1 LIDEDIPDDP
11 AKIEKL
17 AKKLVV
23 YEYDWTN
30 YGVPWYVPNPKD
42 AITRR
47 KGDCESRAMV
57 LASILSAKNIPYNIK
72 ASLVHI
78 WVEYPN
84 KQATKSENN
93 EVSYIGKIDG
103 KYRLKMPDL
112 SQWYRYVLIDKEMFW
127 DVMPKS
133 RKIIMISG
141 WAFIA
146 VFACFLYVKDKNES
160 DKTK

>member
-1 LIDEDIPDDP
+1 MI
-11 AKIEKL
+11 
-17 AKKLVV
+17 V

-30 YGVPWYVPNPKD
+30 YGVPWYVPSPKN
-42 AITRR
+42 AITKG

-57 LASILSAKNIPYNIK
+57 FASILSAKEIPYNIK

-84 KQATKSENN
+84 KRATQSENN
-93 EVSYIGKIDG
+93 DVSYIGKVDG
-103 KYRLKMPDL
+103 KYRLKIPDI
-112 SQWYRYVLIDKEMFW
+112 SQLNRYILVDKEMFW

-141 WAFIA
+141 WLFILG
-146 VFACFLYVKDKNES
+146 FACFLYVINRNSTRINAD
-160 DKTK
+160 